1 MLAVSRRERQL
12 EEEWHMAAQLR
23 ALEAARSQ
31 LQAQVTAQE
40 EAISVLEQVKVRQC
54 GRAVRVV
61 RRDRGCSCPVTGN

>member
-1 MLAVSRRERQL
+1 
-12 EEEWHMAAQLR
+12 MAAQLR
-23 ALEAARSQ
+23 VLEAARSQ

-61 RRDRGCSCPVTGN
+61 RRARGCSCPVTGN